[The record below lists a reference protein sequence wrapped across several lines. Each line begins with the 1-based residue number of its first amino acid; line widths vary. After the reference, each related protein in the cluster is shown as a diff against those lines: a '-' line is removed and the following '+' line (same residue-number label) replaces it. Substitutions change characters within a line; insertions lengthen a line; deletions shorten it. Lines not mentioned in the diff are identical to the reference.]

1 MSSVVRRNGFVRC
14 GSVLGLVC
22 GIAALVAR
30 QAAADAC
37 GYPYGSGRTAV
48 VFNESTVLRAF
59 DPVTSQT
66 TVLGQGLTIK
76 AFYSDEHALTLGAT
90 SVSVKTASGT
100 TSQCSSALP
109 PGTFPNCVSNPS
121 IGCAGAVDPSPSSP
135 PPSPAPPSG
144 RSAPCSPSTP
154 RTPGSACVPSPRA
167 ASPRPCC
174 PCSP

>member
-1 MSSVVRRNGFVRC
+1 MAGRGRHPVFEPVARAMKGQKAMSSVVKRNGFVRC

-22 GIAALVAR
+22 GMAALVAR

-90 SVSVKTASGT
+90 SVSIKTAAGT
-100 TSQCSSALP
+100 SVQCS
-109 PGTFPNCVSNPS
+109 NPRLVVRTML
-121 IGCAGAVDPSPSSP
+121 C
-135 PPSPAPPSG
+135 
-144 RSAPCSPSTP
+144 RS
-154 RTPGSACVPSPRA
+154 
-167 ASPRPCC
+167 
-174 PCSP
+174 